1 MKYYKLLLVL
11 CVSCF
16 VAVGAEL
23 SEKELKKLEKSVKI
37 SSVVDETIKNEDR
50 EKVEVVRVYTYQDR
64 GDPNKKYVYRFR
76 MAVELTDKNKNTRF
90 ARVERAHGKVC
101 ERGSQI
107 TDYLGRDEWEM
118 HIPHGDLERP
128 KITAYAIQY
137 GILNEGEF
145 IVLAEDYDDV
155 DTMEELMERTTTR
168 VEDVKTIEH
177 RFWYTDR
184 DNEDVRSDAN

>member
-1 MKYYKLLLVL
+1 MRDYKLLLVL

-16 VAVGAEL
+16 VAVGAEF

-37 SSVVDETIKNEDR
+37 SSVVDETIRNEER
-50 EKVEVVRVYTYQDR
+50 EKVEVVKFYTYQDR
-64 GDPNKKYVYRFR
+64 GDPKKNYTYRIR
-76 MAVELTDKNKNTRF
+76 VAVELTDKKKNTCF
-90 ARVERAHGKVC
+90 ARVEKAQGKVC

-137 GILNEGEF
+137 GVLSDGEF
-145 IVLAEDYDDV
+145 LVLAEDYDDV
-155 DTMEELMERTTTR
+155 DSLEELVERTTTR
-168 VEDVKTIEH
+168 LEEVKTLAH
-177 RFWYTDR
+177 RFWYTDH
-184 DNEDVRSDAN
+184 DGNDERSEEN